1 MSDIRFAVLWVFL
14 LSLSALPAMAAQSC
28 NSTVTQTAPNGRYVD
43 PGASKAQCWGSNI
56 NGQLGDGTANDSTTP
71 VNVSGIRAAMA
82 LGAGQGHSCSLLVD
96 GTVKCW
102 GMNAYGQL
110 GDGTTTD
117 SFTPVAVNGLTNVA
131 SLAVGSEHSCAR
143 LADDSVW
150 CWGQNSD
157 GQLGNGN
164 TVDSPVPVPVSG
176 ITTAVA
182 VAAGASHSCAALTD
196 GSVWCWGRNDNG
208 QLGNNSIIAAWAPV
222 QVCGVGP
229 NVNLG
234 GVGASCPSGTVATA
248 KATAVA
254 VGGSH
259 SCARLEDGKVE
270 CWGLNSSGQLGNG
283 TTKESHT
290 AVYVNANEIGTAI
303 AIAVGNAHSCALLSD
318 YNVRCWGQN
327 NYGQLGNGL
336 IANSAI
342 PVTVSGITDAVEIT
356 AGGDHSCARLSD
368 VSDGKI
374 ECWGLNSDGQ
384 LGNGRTD
391 NPVVP
396 VFVSGITKAAAIAA
410 GSSHSCARL
419 SIGTGTL
426 LDTSTGLMWKRCS
439 EGQAWDAIKEA
450 CVGVAASYT
459 WQAALKRA
467 QDVNLGING
476 AENLNHSDWRL
487 PNRNELASL
496 LERQCSSPAINATL
510 FPSTVAGPYWSSSP
524 NAGDAQQA
532 WSVNF
537 TDGRV
542 NGAAKTASA
551 YVRMVRGGQ

>member
-1 MSDIRFAVLWVFL
+1 MSDKCFAVLWVFL
-14 LSLSALPAMAAQSC
+14 LSLCALPAMAAQSC
-28 NSTVTQTAPNGRYVD
+28 NNTVTQTAPNSRYVD
-43 PGASKAQCWGSNI
+43 PGASKAQCWGSNT
-56 NGQLGDGTANDSTTP
+56 NGQLGNGTATDSPSP
-71 VNVSGIRAAMA
+71 VNVSGIRTAMT
-82 LGAGQGHSCSLLVD
+82 LGAGHDHSCSLLVD
-96 GTVKCW
+96 GTVQCW

-117 SFTPVAVNGLTNVA
+117 SFTPVSVSGLTNVA

-143 LADDSVW
+143 LADGTVQ
-150 CWGQNSD
+150 CWGLNSD

-164 TVDSPVPVPVSG
+164 TVDSPIPVPVTG

-182 VAAGASHSCAALTD
+182 VAAGDSHSCAALTD

-208 QLGNNSIIAAWAPV
+208 RLGNNSIIAAWTPV

-234 GVGASCPSGTVATA
+234 GVGASCPSGTLATA

-254 VGGSH
+254 AGGSH
-259 SCARLEDGKVE
+259 SCARLEDGKVR
-270 CWGLNSSGQLGNG
+270 CWGLNSSGQLGDG
-283 TTKESHT
+283 TTNESHT
-290 AVYVNANEIGTAI
+290 AVYVNVNEIGTAT

-336 IANSAI
+336 TAN
-342 PVTVSGITDAVEIT
+342 PTTTVMVSGITDAVEIT
-356 AGGDHSCARLSD
+356 ASGDHSCARLSD

-374 ECWGLNSDGQ
+374 ECWGLNADGQ
-384 LGNGRTD
+384 LGNGSTV
-391 NPVVP
+391 NSALP
-396 VFVSGITKAAAIAA
+396 VFVSGIIKAAAIAA
-410 GSSHSCARL
+410 GSTHSCARL

-439 EGQAWDAIKEA
+439 EGQAWDAVKEA
-450 CVGVAASYT
+450 CVGVATPYT
-459 WQAALKRA
+459 WQAALQRA
-467 QDVNLGING
+467 KDVNGGSIG
-476 AENLNHSDWRL
+476 ENLGHSHWRL

-496 LERQCSSPAINATL
+496 LEQQCSSPAINAAL
-510 FPSTVAGPYWSSSP
+510 FPSTVAAPYWSSSP
-524 NAGDAQQA
+524 DAGVAQQA

-537 TDGRV
+537 NDGRV
-542 NGAAKTASA
+542 AGAAKTGSA
-551 YVRMVRGGQ
+551 YVRLVRGGQ